1 MIKYLRKVKYV
12 LNVMRSNESL
22 FLPNCLDAKCT
33 IYIIHTYIL
42 LFSQNKKGVI
52 MQTIQPMKTA
62 IRNTR
67 YTENVSQVNIFQ
79 NFRLNKKITRL
90 QRRLNLKSLNSSN
103 MACVHVKEFQSYQ
116 DFSIK
121 VTIKN

>member
-1 MIKYLRKVKYV
+1 MIKYLRKLKYV

-67 YTENVSQVNIFQ
+67 CTEHVSQVNTFQ
-79 NFRLNKKITRL
+79 SFCLNKKITGL
-90 QRRLNLKSLNSSN
+90 QLIGKGG
-103 MACVHVKEFQSYQ
+103 
-116 DFSIK
+116 
-121 VTIKN
+121 